1 MAKFPPP
8 SRQAKIIR
16 SLGKPE
22 PTKVEL
28 AALVRDVAAL
38 KERLAG

>member
-1 MAKFPPP
+1 MV
-8 SRQAKIIR
+8 S

-22 PTKVEL
+22 PPKVEL